1 MQQQRQPGQSIMRR
15 SQLAQRHSSDID
27 QMLGVNTSSSRN
39 HSKVIA
45 NALDALKSYNDRA
58 LLTAMMTKEHNRKA
72 SSSSPA
78 NVEGGG
84 GGDISTHQVQSRVHA
99 AMQAQLRQ
107 LEEYSAEQYE
117 RTSPSEGGGRGAHD
131 MGRRHNNAPSPR
143 PHVQD
148 PVHVA
153 MLAQMRRLDKSNYQ
167 RLAGLKKA
175 SGDGSPMSSQRNV
188 AQLYNEINARQ
199 QRQHQVVEEQQH
211 RYGMVPHPRSG
222 EQEQRTMRGWR
233 SVRRASAA

>member
-1 MQQQRQPGQSIMRR
+1 MPSASAASGRLDDMIGSRSFMQQQRQPGQQSIMRR

-27 QMLGVNTSSSRN
+27 QILGVNTSSSRN
-39 HSKVIA
+39 HSKVIS

-131 MGRRHNNAPSPR
+131 MVGGIITLPLLVLTFRIPSTLPC
-143 PHVQD
+143 
-148 PVHVA
+148 
-153 MLAQMRRLDKSNYQ
+153 
-167 RLAGLKKA
+167 
-175 SGDGSPMSSQRNV
+175 
-188 AQLYNEINARQ
+188 
-199 QRQHQVVEEQQH
+199 
-211 RYGMVPHPRSG
+211 
-222 EQEQRTMRGWR
+222 
-233 SVRRASAA
+233 